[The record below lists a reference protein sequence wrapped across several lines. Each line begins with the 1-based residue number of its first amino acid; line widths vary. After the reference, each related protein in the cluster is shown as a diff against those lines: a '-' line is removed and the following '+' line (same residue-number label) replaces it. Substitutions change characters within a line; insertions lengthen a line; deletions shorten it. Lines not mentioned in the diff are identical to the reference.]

1 MGKVLSD
8 VEVKQTVDSKG
19 NVKERRISKHEV
31 TIENG
36 EPSYIKL
43 YTKMWMEFYG
53 VPNAYKEL
61 FIALAMNMSVCYGK
75 SQPLL

>member
-43 YTKMWMEFYG
+43 YTKMWMEFY
-53 VPNAYKEL
+53 VFQMHTRNCSL
-61 FIALAMNMSVCYGK
+61 HL
-75 SQPLL
+75 Q